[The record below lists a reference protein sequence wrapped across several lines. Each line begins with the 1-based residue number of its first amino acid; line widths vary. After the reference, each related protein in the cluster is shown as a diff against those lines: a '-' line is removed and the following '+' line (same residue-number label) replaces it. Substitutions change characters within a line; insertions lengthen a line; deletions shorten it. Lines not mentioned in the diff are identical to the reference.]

1 MAERRYSLVFY
12 AALVVAVGATYGVYK
27 LLERSKASARIATV
41 PVVVALSDLPEGA
54 TIDRSLVT
62 ANQWPVP
69 TIPAGAFSSPDSV
82 VGRVT
87 RVAVFKG
94 EPIVPGRLAPIGTGP
109 GLEVKITPGK
119 RAMALRINDVAG
131 ISGFIQPNSRVDVMV
146 TLANQ
151 AQGQKQQVAKLFME
165 NMRVLSV
172 GHEVQRDAQ
181 GKPINA
187 ATITL
192 EVMPEEAER
201 LAVATSQGSIQLVL
215 RGYGDPDSIDTKGA
229 TSRDVLSQLRVV
241 QPEPTRVAT
250 RPAPRQRRA
259 PDPAPAP
266 APPPVVVEVPPKRPD
281 SLVVRIYRGAEVTQ
295 RKFDRGDS
303 TSPPPKDSASRPRKV
318 ATP

>member
-1 MAERRYSLVFY
+1 MAERRYSMVFY
-12 AALVVAVGATYGVYK
+12 AAVVVAAGATYGVYK
-27 LLERSKASARIATV
+27 LLQHNRESARIATV
-41 PVVVALSDLPEGA
+41 PVVVALADLPEGA
-54 TIDRSLVT
+54 TIERNAVT
-62 ANQWPVP
+62 ANPWPVP

-94 EPIVPGRLAPIGTGP
+94 EPIVPGRLAPAGTGP

-151 AQGQKQQVAKLFME
+151 RQGEKQQVAKLFME

-187 ATITL
+187 ATATL
-192 EVMPEEAER
+192 EVTPEEAER
-201 LAVATSQGSIQLVL
+201 LAVAASQGSIQLVL

-229 TSRDVLSQLRVV
+229 TSRDVLSQLRLD
-241 QPEPTRVAT
+241 QPIPVRTVS
-250 RPAPRQRRA
+250 RPAPRPRRSE
-259 PDPAPAP
+259 PEPT
-266 APPPVVVEVPPKRPD
+266 PPPQPVIVEAPPKRPD
-281 SLVVRIYRGAEVTQ
+281 SLVVKIYRGAEVTQ
-295 RKFDRGDS
+295 RKFDRNDS
-303 TSPPPKDSASRPRKV
+303 TPSPNKASVPK
-318 ATP
+318 

>member
-12 AALVVAVGATYGVYK
+12 AALLVAAGATYGVYE
-27 LLERSKASARIATV
+27 LLQRNRESARIATV
-41 PVVVALSDLPEGA
+41 PVVVALADMPEGA
-54 TIDRSLVT
+54 TIDRNLVT
-62 ANQWPVP
+62 ANPWPVP
-69 TIPAGAFSSPDSV
+69 TIPAGAFTSPDSV

-87 RVAVFKG
+87 RVAIFKG
-94 EPIVPGRLAPIGTGP
+94 EPIVPGRLAPMGTGP

-146 TLANQ
+146 TLAND
-151 AQGQKQQVAKLFME
+151 AGGQKQQMAKLFME

-172 GHEVQRDAQ
+172 GHEIQRDAQ

-192 EVMPEEAER
+192 EVTPEEAER

-229 TSRDVLSQLRVV
+229 TSHDVLSQLRDA
-241 QPEPTRVAT
+241 QPTPVRTVSRA
-250 RPAPRQRRA
+250 APRPRRA
-259 PDPAPAP
+259 PEPVLPPAP
-266 APPPVVVEVPPKRPD
+266 VIVEVPPKRPD

-295 RKFDRGDS
+295 RKFDRNDS
-303 TSPPPKDSASRPRKV
+303 TPPAAKPTNP
-318 ATP
+318 

>member
-1 MAERRYSLVFY
+1 MAERRYSVVFY
-12 AALVVAVGATYGVYK
+12 AAIVVAAGATYGVYK
-27 LLERSKASARIATV
+27 LLQHNRESARIATV
-41 PVVVALSDLPEGA
+41 PVVVSLVDLPEGS
-54 TIDRSLVT
+54 TIDRNMVT
-62 ANQWPVP
+62 ANPWPVP
-69 TIPAGAFSSPDSV
+69 TIPAGAFSTPDSV

-94 EPIVPGRLAPIGTGP
+94 EPIVPGRLAPVGTGP

-146 TLANQ
+146 TLTNTKDGKA
-151 AQGQKQQVAKLFME
+151 QQVAKLFME

-187 ATITL
+187 ATATI
-192 EVMPEEAER
+192 EVTPEEAER

-229 TSRDVLSQLRVV
+229 TSRDVLSQLRQD
-241 QPEPTRVAT
+241 QPTPVRTVSRPSPRPR
-250 RPAPRQRRA
+250 RPAPE
-259 PDPAPAP
+259 PEP
-266 APPPVVVEVPPKRPD
+266 PPPVVVEAPPKRPD

-295 RKFDRGDS
+295 RKFDRNDS
-303 TSPPPKDSASRPRKV
+303 TPPPKKASVPR
-318 ATP
+318 

>member
-1 MAERRYSLVFY
+1 MAERRYSVVFY
-12 AALVVAVGATYGVYK
+12 AAIVVAAGATYGVYK
-27 LLERSKASARIATV
+27 LLQHNRESTRIATV
-41 PVVVALSDLPEGA
+41 PVVVSLVDLPEGS
-54 TIDRSLVT
+54 TIDRNMVT
-62 ANQWPVP
+62 ANPWPVP
-69 TIPAGAFSSPDSV
+69 TIPAGAFSTPDSV

-94 EPIVPGRLAPIGTGP
+94 EPIDPGRLAPVGTGP

-146 TLANQ
+146 TLTNTKDGKA
-151 AQGQKQQVAKLFME
+151 QQVAKLFME

-187 ATITL
+187 ATATI
-192 EVMPEEAER
+192 EVTPEEAER
-201 LAVATSQGSIQLVL
+201 LAVAASQGSIQLVL

-229 TSRDVLSQLRVV
+229 TSRDVLSQLRLE
-241 QPEPTRVAT
+241 QPTPVRTVS
-250 RPAPRQRRA
+250 RPAPRPRR
-259 PDPAPAP
+259 PAPEP
-266 APPPVVVEVPPKRPD
+266 EPPPPVIVEVPPKRPD

-295 RKFDRGDS
+295 RKFDRNDS
-303 TSPPPKDSASRPRKV
+303 TPPPKKASVPR
-318 ATP
+318 